1 MKTNL
6 FIIILMLLPAGGM
19 MAQSRIWEMHTIPA
33 DTTIVREWKYG
44 KYIVYAR
51 NGTNQTVSFH
61 DNLSPVV
68 RSAQIPSMV
77 IVNDIRI
84 VGDMVYAG
92 GKIMGSP
99 FPHGLLACFDIN
111 DLMGAGGAF
120 HTMTVFGENLN
131 NSNCQTQAY
140 CHVTGIKRIAPF
152 QDGQKTVVPYI
163 ADDTI
168 LNGSGNGPGCRRVG
182 YGDAVFSGST
192 WSANTFHYNKDA
204 YNLFS
209 DFAVT
214 DNHIV
219 LVSKNC
225 DLDKLEFVVHDK
237 IANYAYPPLTPNW
250 DIYYFSDHKVLG
262 RVMATHL
269 SNDDFAVAY
278 HYEVPSMGA
287 GVAVKVIR
295 LSSSG
300 PTLLYSL
307 EIPPVTTTSNGTEM
321 KDIRYDRISD
331 ELWLLND
338 IADPV
343 TGLGGSYLY
352 RIDMS
357 NVYAG
362 LYETRY
368 IPGRKQQS
376 MDNLANGGYLVSS
389 SDPGIL
395 NVLVEQ
401 GPAAPFHCTDNQFVR
416 GDKTSPTIY
425 LYGRHHCFFTPLYSQ
440 TDWPFT
446 VVESPANK
454 PCEYEY

>member
-6 FIIILMLLPAGGM
+6 FIIILMLLPIGRI
-19 MAQSRIWEMHTIPA
+19 MAQSRIWEMPTIPA
-33 DTTIVREWKYG
+33 DTTIVREWKDG

-61 DNLSPVV
+61 DNLSPFV

-182 YGDAVFSGST
+182 YGDAVFSGSA
-192 WSANTFHYNKDA
+192 WIPDTFHYNKDA
-204 YNLFS
+204 FNLFS

-225 DLDKLEFVVHDK
+225 DLDRLEFVIHDK
-237 IANYAYPPLTPNW
+237 RANYASPLPIPGW

-262 RVMATHL
+262 RVMATPL

-295 LSSSG
+295 LNSAG
-300 PTLLYSL
+300 PSLLYSL
-307 EIPPVTTTSNGTEM
+307 EIPPATSASNWSEM

-338 IADPV
+338 IDNPV
-343 TGLGGSYLY
+343 TGSGESYLY
-352 RIDMS
+352 RIDMA
-357 NVYAG
+357 NVFAS

-368 IPGRKQQS
+368 IPRRKLQS
-376 MDNLANGGYLVSS
+376 MDVLATGGYLVSGS
-389 SDPGIL
+389 HSGIL

-401 GPAAPFHCTDNQFVR
+401 APAAPFHCTDNQFVR
-416 GDKTSPTIY
+416 GVKTAPTIY
-425 LYGRHHCFFTPLYSQ
+425 LYGRHHCSFIPTSPIA
-440 TDWPFT
+440 DWPFT
-446 VVESPANK
+446 VDESPAEK
-454 PCEYEY
+454 PCEY